1 MEKTIPQQYKF
12 IIKLGKALHT
22 YGVQSYKIQSYL
34 KQVAERKG
42 IKGTFMDN
50 PTWINYVFI
59 EEDEQTY
66 NYIETIPPGDIN
78 LGGLSQIVQITNKLL
93 NEDITF
99 VEARDMMDDIDSP
112 KKKKHYI
119 IEFIAFVLSGPA
131 FCVILNTNIISAIA
145 AAISC
150 VFLFFIFSYARR
162 SDYISSTL
170 ESLVAFTSTIV
181 IGLLT
186 ILFPEI
192 NLSLSILASIIIFI
206 PGLSITTALE
216 EMTSYNLISGT
227 AKFAGAMVSLFKQ
240 FFGVMLGLAT
250 LSLFVDLHHVPTIDN
265 IPKWVDPIAI
275 LALVASL
282 LPIFKVRH
290 KDVFLCILI
299 GFISFYT
306 TFLLEFTGILVS
318 IFIGTLTVV
327 FTCKLF
333 SRISN
338 SPKMVFLVPGIV
350 MLVPGS
356 KAFIGLSSM
365 FGTAAV
371 DTPSNMGMQV
381 AFILMGII
389 GGLLFSGSFMSR
401 KDHIS
406 S

>member
-1 MEKTIPQQYKF
+1 MEKRIPQQYKF

-34 KQVAERKG
+34 KQVADRKG

-50 PTWINYVFI
+50 PTWINYVFV

-66 NYIETIPPGDIN
+66 NYIETVPPGDIN
-78 LGGLSQIVQITNKLL
+78 LGGLAMIVEITNKLL
-93 NEDITF
+93 NEEISF
-99 VEARDMMDDIDSP
+99 VEARDMIDDIDTP
-112 KKKKHYI
+112 KKKKNYI
-119 IEFIAFVLSGPA
+119 IEFLAFVLSGPA
-131 FCVILNTNIISAIA
+131 FCVILNTNLISAFASAIA
-145 AAISC
+145 C
-150 VFLFFIFSYARR
+150 VFLFFIFNYARK

-170 ESLVAFTSTIV
+170 ESMVAFTSTIV
-181 IGLLT
+181 IGLLA
-186 ILFPEI
+186 IPFPTI

-250 LSLFVDLHHVPTIDN
+250 LSLFTEINHVPSPDD
-265 IPKWVDPIAI
+265 IPRWVDPIAI
-275 LALVASL
+275 LCLVASL
-282 LPIFKVRH
+282 LPIFKVRT
-290 KDVFLCILI
+290 KDLFLCIVV

-327 FTCKLF
+327 FVSKYFGRLTD
-333 SRISN
+333 

-356 KAFIGLSSM
+356 KAFIGLSSI

-401 KDHIS
+401 KDHIR
-406 S
+406 